1 MDDTKHV
8 VCSGCGKINRVAT
21 ARMGSHPRCG
31 ACKRHLFPGV
41 PIPLDDSSFERFV
54 SRTDV
59 PVIVDFWASWCGPC
73 KYMAPAFANAAAD
86 LAPGTLL
93 AKVSTEE
100 APRTAGRFDIRSI
113 PTVVAFRQGREVARQ
128 PGAMSRAHIVQWVR
142 SHVG

>member
-31 ACKRHLFPGV
+31 A
-41 PIPLDDSSFERFV
+41 
-54 SRTDV
+54 
-59 PVIVDFWASWCGPC
+59 C

-128 PGAMSRAHIVQWVR
+128 PGAMSRAQIVQWVR